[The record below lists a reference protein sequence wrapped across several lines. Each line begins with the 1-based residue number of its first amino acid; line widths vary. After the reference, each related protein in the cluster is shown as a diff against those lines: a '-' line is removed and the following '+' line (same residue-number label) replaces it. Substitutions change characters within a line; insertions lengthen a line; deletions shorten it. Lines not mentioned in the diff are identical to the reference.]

1 MMQVKDKKFISQL
14 CFLTLATM
22 LVSALLM
29 RHLTIW
35 WPLIAVFFFIVS
47 IVIYFLSEKQKK
59 KDMRSFTNFYMVTT
73 VVKMVA
79 YLSIIF
85 IYVMS
90 FKEDGKRFAITF
102 LAYYLIF
109 SVFETFKLSRRDNS
123 ASDGKQ
129 E

>member
-1 MMQVKDKKFISQL
+1 MQVKDKKFISQL

-109 SVFETFKLSRRDNS
+109 SVFETFQLSRRDNT

>member
-1 MMQVKDKKFISQL
+1 MQVKDKKFISQL
-14 CFLTLATM
+14 CLVTLATM

-109 SVFETFKLSRRDNS
+109 SVFETFILSRRDNT

>member
-14 CFLTLATM
+14 CLVTLATM

-109 SVFETFKLSRRDNS
+109 SVFETFILSRRDNT

>member
-79 YLSIIF
+79 YL
-85 IYVMS
+85 
-90 FKEDGKRFAITF
+90 
-102 LAYYLIF
+102 
-109 SVFETFKLSRRDNS
+109 
-123 ASDGKQ
+123 
-129 E
+129 

>member
-14 CFLTLATM
+14 CLVTLATM

-47 IVIYFLSEKQKK
+47 IAIYFLSEKQKK

-109 SVFETFKLSRRDNS
+109 SVFETFKLSRRDNT

>member
-1 MMQVKDKKFISQL
+1 MQVKDKKFISQL
-14 CFLTLATM
+14 CLVTLATM

-109 SVFETFKLSRRDNS
+109 SVFETFKLSRRDNTAS
-123 ASDGKQ
+123 AGKQ